1 MFKNKKVLIFGLG
14 ILGGGLASV
23 EYFIKHRAI
32 LRITDLKTKDKLD
45 QEIKKIN
52 RIAQKYNYDKKIV
65 YILGKHRKEDFD
77 WSNIVV
83 VNPAIS
89 YKNEFV
95 RYALKRGKLVINDCY
110 LFFKNSQGELI
121 ALTGTR
127 GKTTTTY
134 LIYQLFKNF
143 ISKKIFLAGN
153 QPDKSLLKII
163 DKTTPNSISILE
175 LSSFQL
181 EFYQKNLKAPKI
193 AIITNIYEDHLNR
206 YQNMEEYAKIK
217 AKIFSNQNKDDFLIL
232 NYDNP
237 WIKYFLSLK
246 PKSKIYFISFKEL
259 PSLLNGLFIKN
270 NYLLFRNA
278 YSESKINLN
287 IKKIIKNIG
296 KHNLSNLM
304 IALLT
309 LIIFSEYKGIKL
321 NKNRLKDVYKIL
333 SFPSFRQELIYKNK
347 NLIIINDSASTAPQ
361 ATLEAINRF
370 FKKNI
375 NLILIIG
382 GTDKNLDYQELS
394 TLIKQKIKNKNL
406 IILQGSASNKIIAEL
421 KKLKYN
427 LDESQIFNNLSECT
441 QRALQLVKKNK
452 KNIILFSP
460 AAASF
465 EKFKNE
471 FDRGEKFNQL
481 IKNFLK

>member
-134 LIYQLFKNF
+134 LIYQLF
-143 ISKKIFLAGN
+143 
-153 QPDKSLLKII
+153 
-163 DKTTPNSISILE
+163 KTTPNSISILE